1 MDTAQ
6 IEELARRFM
15 AGLPAALHDMRAE
28 LEANFRAALQGAA
41 SRYDLASR
49 SEFDV
54 QSRVLERTRERMAE
68 LEARLQA
75 VEARLQQLQAPGS
88 PAPGS

>member
-1 MDTAQ
+1 MDSTQ
-6 IEELARRFM
+6 IEDLARRFV
-15 AGLPAALHDMRAE
+15 AGLPAAFHDMRAE

-54 QSRVLERTRERMAE
+54 QAKVLERTRERMAE

-75 VEARLQQLQAPGS
+75 VEARLQQLQPKPSGS
-88 PAPGS
+88 

>member
-1 MDTAQ
+1 MDSAQ

-28 LEANFRAALQGAA
+28 LETNFRAALQSAA
-41 SRYDLASR
+41 NRYDLASR

-54 QSRVLERTRERMAE
+54 QSKVLERTRARVAE

-75 VEARLQQLQAPGS
+75 VEARLQELQP
-88 PAPGS
+88 PA

>member
-1 MDTAQ
+1 MDSTQ

-15 AGLPAALHDMRAE
+15 AGLPTALHEMRTE

-54 QSRVLERTRERMAE
+54 QAKVLERTRERMAE
-68 LEARLQA
+68 LESRLQA
-75 VEARLQQLQAPGS
+75 VEARLQQLQGQP
-88 PAPGS
+88 PAA

>member
-1 MDTAQ
+1 MDSTQ

-15 AGLPAALHDMRAE
+15 AGLPTAFHDMRSE

-54 QSRVLERTRERMAE
+54 QAKVLERTRERMAE

-75 VEARLQQLQAPGS
+75 VEARLQQLQSQAPV
-88 PAPGS
+88 A

>member
-1 MDTAQ
+1 MDSTQ

-15 AGLPAALHDMRAE
+15 SGLPEALQGMRTE
-28 LEANFRAALQGAA
+28 LEANFRAALQGVAN
-41 SRYDLASR
+41 RYDLASR

-54 QSRVLERTRERMAE
+54 QSKVLERTRARVAE

-75 VEARLQQLQAPGS
+75 VEARLQQLQS
-88 PAPGS
+88 QRPAP

>member
-1 MDTAQ
+1 MDSTQ

-15 AGLPAALHDMRAE
+15 AGLPTALQEMRTE

-41 SRYDLASR
+41 NRYDLASR

-54 QSRVLERTRERMAE
+54 QAKVLERTRERMAE

-75 VEARLQQLQAPGS
+75 VEARLRALQGQP
-88 PAPGS
+88 PAA